1 MKCELSFFILQLYH
15 RCLLK
20 LSVGTHL
27 VVKKCN
33 HNLLTAL
40 LLQFQSV
47 FIINCDLIKQQP
59 HVYGEQFTKIGCV
72 ADSVCKK
79 VKAGHCHQTTESC
92 VDNKQHKS
100 EAKNF
105 GMAGKCQAPCSTSV
119 FCQTPHWGPKYRKT
133 LIILIFFKI
142 LVCSW
147 RGNYS

>member
-47 FIINCDLIKQQP
+47 FSINCSNHMFMGSSLRESAALQI
-59 HVYGEQFTKIGCV
+59 VCV
-72 ADSVCKK
+72 K
-79 VKAGHCHQTTESC
+79 
-92 VDNKQHKS
+92 
-100 EAKNF
+100 
-105 GMAGKCQAPCSTSV
+105 
-119 FCQTPHWGPKYRKT
+119 R
-133 LIILIFFKI
+133 
-142 LVCSW
+142 
-147 RGNYS
+147 